1 VFVPIIAF
9 LIIGN
14 IGGGFLLTKL
24 RYWFPFYLIGTV
36 CCLVGSVLLH
46 MSRVDTSIP
55 KICVFGI
62 LLALGSALY
71 SQLGF
76 TIIAGKVPPNRIGP
90 AIGFL
95 SIGQVFG
102 ASICVAV
109 AANIMIGSAS
119 SKLEEILPNTP
130 VSVLKDLMGGTAD
143 SSLNALPAVTRAAVI
158 EAIVEGID
166 KAYILGIV
174 AAVIGIIC
182 TLCLPH
188 EKIAAKKRASGVCS
202 IKICLILDGGASR

>member
-9 LIIGN
+9 LIMGN

-36 CCLVGSVLLH
+36 SCLVGSVLLH
-46 MSRVDTSIP
+46 IARVDTSIP
-55 KICVFGI
+55 KICVFGV
-62 LLALGSALY
+62 LLGLGSALY

-76 TIIAGKVPPNRIGP
+76 TIIAGKVPLNRIGQ

-95 SIGQVFG
+95 SVGQVFG

-109 AANIMIGSAS
+109 AANIMISSAL
-119 SKLEEILPNTP
+119 SKLVKILPNTP

-143 SSLNALPAVTRAAVI
+143 RSLTTLAAATRAAVI
-158 EAIVEGID
+158 EAIVESID

-188 EKIAAKKRASGVCS
+188 EKIAAKKQASGVCS
-202 IKICLILDGGASR
+202 FKICLILDGGAG